1 MIDEKNEVDELDNE
15 VEAFDKMEKDFQLI
29 VSNLVNDQ
37 TLEKFRGEYEKLHVE
52 LVKSHDQN
60 KQLIDKCRQ
69 LNADILSNA
78 NVISSTLSLNQSD
91 ARTIAGLRTEFEKA
105 WKMVEISQE
114 RESKS
119 KEVIETLKQE
129 ITNLSRLVEQG
140 GALAFSQEASLQEI
154 SDQITA
160 LKKEITAQTTQM
172 QQIRASIDNK
182 AKEKDNLITETEK
195 YKEEEQKI
203 NEEAND
209 FRQQNKSLSDES
221 EKLVAQIKDIKD
233 LIVQNQNTIS
243 SNSQIIHDRGIS
255 NSYLVQDKVAENSN
269 MRVAE
274 EDKSISLSRVTSKTQ
289 DHEDTIKTG
298 KKIQASI
305 ENVREKISEKQQTIE
320 DQHKEM
326 ENIQYENQELNKIL
340 NECKQAKDEID
351 QERADTRQKFSQYQ
365 HDLYILMSKTS
376 KVAMNAKTTKLQS
389 DKVVADTHQLHA
401 ASSKEK
407 QNLKVVQ
414 DQQSIITGEVL
425 AMKAKAQDDQKKIAQ
440 IETET
445 NNYRKKSI
453 TMNGNTYQT
462 NEEIKILE
470 QTYADRSKILHTLND
485 QTKRQVSLM
494 EIVQNERDLACKQH
508 VKAIL
513 ENEEI
518 SANVEVLVHEIAQLK
533 NDIKEAD
540 EKCVATHYKRK
551 VVEDSLASIVA
562 DVERLREDLK
572 ACDDETTQLRNKI
585 QRAAYLLSQAELDS
599 RTQSHTANDLQYY
612 VRSVNRSTIEKVN
625 EANLLKEKAIL
636 LTTEINNGALSF
648 KKKIAE
654 INSLNEDLKREL
666 ALNQRLLDSIRHSRA
681 LQLEIIRVEKALILE
696 QGKSKAMAEEL
707 ERPMNVHRWRI
718 LDGTNPELAQLIK
731 MNHDVRDKLM
741 MKINQ
746 LSRLKDMKMR
756 IKEKADV
763 QEMHLKNAAET
774 DRYYD
779 EFQFLTEILQQKNEQ
794 LRQMENQLMSQKGV
808 VGDQREQLQTVRTM
822 VREEKASFYNEK
834 KRVVKMRAKTAA
846 GKRPTPLPTVRP
858 VSARKVTQ
866 FIGGGFAV
874 TNANI
879 ENRPHERPMTT
890 NNAYS
895 PRKKVEKK
903 VDIETTRL
911 PSGWN
916 SRRQPLS
923 PYLPILSDT
932 KL

>member
-1 MIDEKNEVDELDNE
+1 MSDEKNEVDELDNE

-52 LVKSHDQN
+52 LVKSHNQN

-129 ITNLSRLVEQG
+129 ISNLSRLVEQG
-140 GALAFSQEASLQEI
+140 GALAFSQETSLQEM
-154 SDQITA
+154 SDQIAA
-160 LKKEITAQTTQM
+160 LKKEITMQTTQM
-172 QQIRASIDNK
+172 QQIRAAIDEK
-182 AKEKDNLITETEK
+182 AKEKEGLLVETNK
-195 YKEEEQKI
+195 LKEDEQKI
-203 NEEAND
+203 NEEANQY
-209 FRQQNKSLSDES
+209 RQQNKSLSDES
-221 EKLVAQIKDIKD
+221 ESLVSKIKDIKD
-233 LIVQNQNTIS
+233 LIVNNQNTITN
-243 SNSQIIHDRGIS
+243 NSQIIHDRGIS
-255 NSYLVQDKVAENSN
+255 NSELVQDKLTEDSN
-269 MRVAE
+269 MKVAE
-274 EDKSISLSRVTSKTQ
+274 EDKNISLARVVSKTQ
-289 DHEDTIKTG
+289 DHEDVIKLG

-305 ENVREKISEKQQTIE
+305 QGVRDKIEEKNGYIE
-320 DQHKEM
+320 GQKKEM
-326 ENIQYENQELNKIL
+326 DNIQSENQELTKIL
-340 NECKQAKDEID
+340 NECKQAKEDID
-351 QERADTRQKFSQYQ
+351 NERAQTRQSFAKYT
-365 HDLYILMSKTS
+365 HDLYILNSQTS
-376 KVAMNAKTTKLQS
+376 KVNMNTKTTKMQS
-389 DKVVADTHQLHA
+389 DKVVADTHMLHSL
-401 ASSKEK
+401 SSKEK

-414 DQQSIITGEVL
+414 DQQAIITGEVS
-425 AMKAKAQDDQKKIAQ
+425 AMKAKAQEDQKKIAQ

-453 TMNGNTYQT
+453 TMNGNIYQT
-462 NEEIKILE
+462 GEEIKILE
-470 QTYADRSKILHTLND
+470 QSYADRSKELHTLNE

-508 VKAIL
+508 VKAML

-518 SANVEVLVHEIAQLK
+518 AANVDVLVHEIAQLK

-551 VVEDSLASIVA
+551 VVEDSLGLIEA
-562 DVERLREDLK
+562 DVEKLRQDLK

-585 QRAAYLLSQAELDS
+585 QRSAYLLSQAELDT
-599 RTQSHTANDLQYY
+599 RTQSHTADDLEYY
-612 VRSVNRSTIEKVN
+612 TRSVNKSTVEKVN
-625 EANLLKEKAIL
+625 EANILKEKANL
-636 LTTEINNGALSF
+636 LTTEINNGSLSF
-648 KKKIAE
+648 KKKMAE
-654 INSLNEDLKREL
+654 INQLNDDLKREL

-696 QGKSKAMAEEL
+696 QGKSRALSEEL
-707 ERPMNVHRWRI
+707 ERPINIHRWRI
-718 LDGTNPELAQLIK
+718 LNGTNPELAQLIR

-746 LSRLKDMKMR
+746 LSRLRDTKSRLKDR
-756 IKEKADV
+756 ADV
-763 QEMHLKNAAET
+763 LETHLKNAAESE
-774 DRYYD
+774 RYYD
-779 EFQFLTEILQQKNEQ
+779 EFQFLTEVLQQKTEQ
-794 LRQMENQLMSQKGV
+794 LRSMEEQLNSQRNV
-808 VGDQREQLQTVRTM
+808 VGDQKEQLTTVRTM
-822 VREEKASFYNEK
+822 VREEKSSYYNQK
-834 KRVVKMRAKTAA
+834 KKVVKMRAKTAA
-846 GKRPTPLPTVRP
+846 GKRPTPLPQVRP

-866 FIGGGFAV
+866 FVGGGFAV

-895 PRKKVEKK
+895 PRKKKE
-903 VDIETTRL
+903 DGIQATRL

-916 SRRQPLS
+916 SRRPPLA
-923 PYLPILSDT
+923 PYLPILSES
-932 KL
+932 KV